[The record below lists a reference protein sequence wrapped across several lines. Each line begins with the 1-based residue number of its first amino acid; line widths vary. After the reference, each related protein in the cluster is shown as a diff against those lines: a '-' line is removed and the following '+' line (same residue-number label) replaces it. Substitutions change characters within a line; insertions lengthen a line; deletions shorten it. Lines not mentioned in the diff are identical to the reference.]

1 MIKGILFDFNGT
13 LFDDTHFHVKAWKE
27 FAEKRANKFFTEE
40 EVLMRFIGPSNEFTL
55 RTLLGDGLTAEDV
68 IYYSRKKE
76 EDYREMVRREHSSL
90 QLMDGAV
97 EFLDYL
103 KENNIPFAMATA
115 SEIENVT
122 FYMEEIGM
130 NRWFTMD
137 RVVYDTGVLPNK
149 PDPAFYIEAARRLGL
164 TPSECMI
171 IEDTR
176 SGIQAAINAKAARI
190 IAIDRTTPME
200 LLEKYTEIHEI
211 IHDFYGFHRFLV

>member
-13 LFDDTHFHVKAWKE
+13 LFDDTHFHVAAWKE
-27 FAEKRANKFFTEE
+27 FAEKRANKFFTYE

-55 RTLLGDGLTAEDV
+55 RTLLGEGLTDEEIV
-68 IYYSRKKE
+68 YYSRKKE

-137 RVVYDTGVLPNK
+137 RVVYDQGLLPNK

-164 TPSECMI
+164 DPSECMI

-176 SGIQAAINAKAARI
+176 SGIQAAINAKAGRI
-190 IAIDRTTPME
+190 LAIDRTTPME
-200 LLEKYTEIHEI
+200 LLQNYKEIHEI
-211 IHDFYGFHRFLV
+211 IHDFHGFQRFLV